1 MNLTQSEIKYLRSL
15 RLKKYRDAERK
26 FVLEGWRPLRDAL
39 ESNFLIEMIAV
50 LPAERS
56 KAENASLFALA
67 KDRGISVKEVKT
79 LQLKQISD
87 EENSQGVVALVHQQV
102 QPFDAMSF
110 QSANFIVAC
119 DHISDP
125 GNLGTI
131 LRTCDWF
138 GVDTVLLSKGCV
150 SLYNEKVV
158 RSTAGSI
165 FHLQIAEDLD
175 FNLVL
180 PNLKS
185 KGFKIIATTLNGKPL
200 SNFTFSPKTV
210 LLLGSEAHGITP
222 AVIKQSDEVLKIQS
236 YGKAESLNVGIACG
250 VFLAHWRNQLIKK

>member
-1 MNLTQSEIKYLRSL
+1 VNLTQSEIKYLRSL
-15 RLKKYRDAERK
+15 RQKKYRDAEQK
-26 FVLEGWRPLRDAL
+26 FLLEGWRPLRDAL
-39 ESNFLIEMIAV
+39 ESSFRIEMIVV

-56 KAENASLFALA
+56 KADNASLLALA
-67 KDRGISVKEVKT
+67 KERDIPIKEVKAI
-79 LQLKQISD
+79 QLKQISD
-87 EENSQGVVALVHQQV
+87 EEHSQGVVALVNQQTLS
-102 QPFDAMSF
+102 FDAMPL
-110 QSANFIVAC
+110 QSANLIVAC

-138 GVDTVLLSKGCV
+138 GADAVLLSKGSV

-165 FHLQIAEDLD
+165 FHLQVAEDID
-175 FNLVL
+175 FNIELA
-180 PNLKS
+180 NLKS

-200 SNFTFSPKTV
+200 SNFIFPQKAV
-210 LLLGSEAHGITP
+210 LLLGSEAHGVSPELIRQT
-222 AVIKQSDEVLKIQS
+222 DEILSIPS

-250 VFLAHWRNQLIKK
+250 IFLAHWRNQLVK